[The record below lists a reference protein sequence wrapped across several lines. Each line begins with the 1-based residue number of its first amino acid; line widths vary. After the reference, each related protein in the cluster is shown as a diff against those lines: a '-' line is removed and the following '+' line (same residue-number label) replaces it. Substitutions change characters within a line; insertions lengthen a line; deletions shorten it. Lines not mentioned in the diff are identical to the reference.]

1 MNFNIVKIKSNVH
14 ILYFMESKET
24 KTCYKNHV
32 INLRNAL
39 LFFHFNASVTSNDF
53 CRKKTLIEIGFC

>member
-1 MNFNIVKIKSNVH
+1 MNFNIVKVKSNVH
-14 ILYFMESKET
+14 IFYKFMESKET

-39 LFFHFNASVTSNDF
+39 LFLHFNAFLSHHMTFVV
-53 CRKKTLIEIGFC
+53 KKPS